1 MNRYLKYLAVLILA
15 VTSYSC
21 VKQDREKL
29 LADQE
34 ASIDKYIQSM
44 SDYRVERLNG
54 SNRIVMVE
62 GTQDTVAAVGDSVY
76 FIYAGYIFNN
86 RKGEMFTTNSKEIA
100 QKNNFVVADTTDS
113 ICGKTAGDPSLIP
126 GLANG
131 LVGVGIRE
139 ECQIVFSAKEG
150 YYDNPIYNVPEMS
163 ALLFEVWVVDI
174 VKKKQESDNE

>member
-1 MNRYLKYLAVLILA
+1 MNRYIKYIVTFVLAIGA
-15 VTSYSC
+15 FACT
-21 VKQDREKL
+21 KQDNEKL

-34 ASIDKYIQSM
+34 SSIDKYIQGM
-44 SDYRVERLNG
+44 DGYRVERLNG

-62 GTQDTVAAVGDSVY
+62 GSQDTLAAVGDSVY
-76 FIYAGYIFNN
+76 FIYAGYIFSG
-86 RKGEMFTTNSKEIA
+86 RKGELFTTNSKDIA
-100 QKNNFVVADTTDS
+100 EKNNFVVPENIDT

-131 LVGVGIRE
+131 LVGVGIKE

-163 ALLFEVWVVDI
+163 ALLFEIQVIDVV
-174 VKKKQESDNE
+174 KQKQDK